1 MKIVDLWIVDFYQT
15 RLKCCLERLW
25 HLGPKVLWRPAQI
38 EFLASP
44 LFPVIRIHWYERN
57 PSGELCIWS
66 LGYWTRESCSE
77 SDLEC
82 GLPLSD
88 PTNTV
93 ADLWMERV
101 QTDPQISNGCQDYY
115 GGQIINT
122 TQLNFNITGREIP
135 RFSLVVRIMVVKIS
149 TQNLQV

>member
-1 MKIVDLWIVDFYQT
+1 MRETLQESYAYDPLGTGREKAVRNRTWSVAYPSQIQPT
-15 RLKCCLERLW
+15 RLPIYEWREFRL
-25 HLGPKVLWRPAQI
+25 
-38 EFLASP
+38 
-44 LFPVIRIHWYERN
+44 
-57 PSGELCIWS
+57 
-66 LGYWTRESCSE
+66 
-77 SDLEC
+77 
-82 GLPLSD
+82 
-88 PTNTV
+88 
-93 ADLWMERV
+93 